1 MLQPCKDIL
10 DYSEMDGLDH
20 MPLQE
25 RYRILVADNS
35 YGSARTSAGKYV
47 IDVVTSGTTLKR

>member
-10 DYSEMDGLDH
+10 DYSETDDLDH

-25 RYRILVADNS
+25 RYRILIADNN
-35 YGSARTSAGKYV
+35 YGSARTPAGKYV